1 MTAFNVEFEKLINFA
16 SSVDTSK
23 IETGIPFA
31 KASARPFWNL
41 VAMDKGK
48 AELYI
53 HGVIGNGLFDD
64 VSATDL
70 IKELNALN
78 DVKEI
83 TVFIRSEGGSVFDGL
98 AIYDALRMHPAKI
111 ITEAQGIAASMATIV
126 FSAGDERRMSENSQ
140 LMIHNPW
147 TVAGG
152 DEHDFRA
159 VADLL
164 GQAKQ
169 IMLNIYQSV
178 SSLSRD
184 ELVAVM
190 DKETWYTGDTA
201 EAGGFATEVTRPIEL
216 AACITGIDLSGFS
229 HNPFKDLLNQ
239 SVKSDSIKEES
250 TMPNTA
256 TPNALDDKNL
266 NVDVD
271 AIAAQAATNALAM
284 EAKRQGSIRGI
295 FGHFQ
300 GQDDLMNECLSDQ
313 GLSASD
319 AQAKLL
325 AALSKGTE
333 PLGADT
339 RATTTED
346 QSTKFK
352 AGFSSAILARAGVG
366 KHDSANEF
374 RGLTL
379 AEGARATLEARGIS
393 TGHMDKLSMV
403 GAAFT
408 HSSSDYGTLLENI
421 ANKSM
426 LKGFEETEET
436 FQEWTT
442 RGVLTDFKA
451 TKRVDLN
458 TFPDLLEVGEG
469 SEYKYGT
476 MGDRGESVQL
486 ATYGR
491 MFGITRQAIIND
503 DLSAFTRIP
512 QKMGRAA
519 PRTIGNLVYAILNS
533 NPAMSDGTA
542 LFHADHKN
550 LGSGAVLSS
559 ASVDAMR
566 VLMATQKDPGE
577 NATALN
583 IRLAHL
589 IVPVQLE
596 GLAKVVTESETEISA
611 TNSNSKRPNSVR
623 GIAGVISDAR
633 LTGNAWFGAGSAA
646 MNDTVEV
653 SYLDGN
659 ESPYLEQQAGWSID
673 GVEFKVRLDAAVKAI
688 DFRALAKNAG
698 A

>member
-1 MTAFNVEFEKLINFA
+1 MEKLFQALRFRADLFPHQPALISDVGENQVTI
-16 SSVDTSK
+16 SNQQLLQK
-23 IETGIPFA
+23 ITKVEEVLNEQKA
-31 KASARPFWNL
+31 KC
-41 VAMDKGK
+41 
-48 AELYI
+48 I
-53 HGVIGNGLFDD
+53 GLFMDNCSEWIICD
-64 VSATDL
+64 LAAARLGVTLVPIPLFFTAAQIGHLAKSAKLDIIIT
-70 IKELNALN
+70 KNALTRALTTNTHLSFVSDFNADVEPKLLPLDETVILPISHNYSFDSLGHIINN
-78 DVKEI
+78 DMAGI
-83 TVFIRSEGGSVFDGL
+83 TKVTYTSGSTGEPKGVCL
-98 AIYDALRMHPAKI
+98 SSAN
-111 ITEAQGIAASMATIV
+111 IAAVCEGIEDSMV
-126 FSAGDERRMSENSQ
+126 QM
-140 LMIHNPW
+140 
-147 TVAGG
+147 
-152 DEHDFRA
+152 
-159 VADLL
+159 
-164 GQAKQ
+164 
-169 IMLNIYQSV
+169 
-178 SSLSRD
+178 
-184 ELVAVM
+184 
-190 DKETWYTGDTA
+190 
-201 EAGGFATEVTRPIEL
+201 
-216 AACITGIDLSGFS
+216 
-229 HNPFKDLLNQ
+229 
-239 SVKSDSIKEES
+239 
-250 TMPNTA
+250 
-256 TPNALDDKNL
+256 
-266 NVDVD
+266 
-271 AIAAQAATNALAM
+271 
-284 EAKRQGSIRGI
+284 
-295 FGHFQ
+295 
-300 GQDDLMNECLSDQ
+300 
-313 GLSASD
+313 
-319 AQAKLL
+319 
-325 AALSKGTE
+325 
-333 PLGADT
+333 
-339 RATTTED
+339 
-346 QSTKFK
+346 
-352 AGFSSAILARAGVG
+352 
-366 KHDSANEF
+366 
-374 RGLTL
+374 
-379 AEGARATLEARGIS
+379 GIS
-393 TGHMDKLSMV
+393 DHLCVMPL
-403 GAAFT
+403 A
-408 HSSSDYGTLLENI
+408 TLLENI